1 MSISRMKRSVLTA
14 VALLGASVAP
24 AWAFDGVVVDARTG
38 RPVANAEVSIL
49 GRTGVV
55 YTDDQGR
62 FTWRPDPAPPFE
74 ILVVHSGGRLARPI
88 LVEALPS
95 EVPLEVRISPV
106 LDEKVS
112 VTAGAAPDIET
123 TPGNATTLVSGR
135 DIQARQ
141 PENLIQSL
149 ENVAGVSSVSEGHA
163 AVPAIRGL
171 ANGRTLILRSTARG

>member
-1 MSISRMKRSVLTA
+1 MSISWRQRPVLA
-14 VALLGASVAP
+14 VMALLGAAAVSP
-24 AWAFDGVVVDARTG
+24 AWAFDGVVIDARTG
-38 RPVANAEVSIL
+38 NPIANAEVSIL
-49 GRTGVV
+49 GRSGVV

-74 ILVVHSGGRLARPI
+74 ILVVHSGGRLARPV
-88 LVEALPS
+88 LVQEIPS
-95 EVPLEVRISPV
+95 EAPLEVRISPV
-106 LDEKVS
+106 LDETVS

-141 PENLIQSL
+141 PENLTQAL

-163 AVPAIRGL
+163 AVPAVRGL
-171 ANGRTLILRSTARG
+171 ANGRTLISTGRG